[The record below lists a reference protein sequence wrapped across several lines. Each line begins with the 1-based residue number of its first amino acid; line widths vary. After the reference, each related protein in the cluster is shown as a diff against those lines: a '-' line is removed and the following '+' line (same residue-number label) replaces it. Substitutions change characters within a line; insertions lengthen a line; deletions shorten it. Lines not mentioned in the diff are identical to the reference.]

1 MRSKIRQLD
10 CGSTTE
16 RGKSRLPIAAATA
29 NLEVHAHIRG
39 HGAVHTP
46 ALRSDSAAQHES
58 RLSDLPLPTAMRSQ
72 TAQVDWN
79 LTTEHDQPRST
90 TAAPFHSHEVRDHTA
105 RAGLH
110 QGAPKESLTSCR
122 SDQEVWR
129 LSACAR
135 IP

>member
-1 MRSKIRQLD
+1 MGSKIRQLD
-10 CGSTTE
+10 CDSTTE
-16 RGKSRLPIAAATA
+16 RGESRLPIAAATA
-29 NLEVHAHIRG
+29 ILEVRAHIRG

-72 TAQVDWN
+72 TTQVDWN
-79 LTTEHDQPRST
+79 LITEHDQPWCT
-90 TAAPFHSHEVRDHTA
+90 TAAPSHSYEVRDHTA
-105 RAGLH
+105 RPELH
-110 QGAPKESLTSCR
+110 QGAPKESLTSCH
-122 SDQEVWR
+122 SDQEVRR